1 MTGERDDST
10 MTTEHTDDTATE
22 AKDEVHGPRAWFR
35 RNPAL
40 DLTYR
45 IGVGV
50 VGGLVLIGGIVM
62 IPYPGPGWLV
72 VFAGL
77 AILATEFEWAG
88 RVLKFAK
95 RYYDAW
101 TDWLG
106 RQSLFIK
113 ILVLAATGLV
123 VLVTCWLLNV
133 FSLVGGWFGVHA
145 PWLESPIFGRRG

>member
-1 MTGERDDST
+1 MSDDVRMSTEQREDTDKGTGHR
-10 MTTEHTDDTATE
+10 H
-22 AKDEVHGPRAWFR
+22 RFR

-40 DLTYR
+40 NLTYR

-50 VGGLVLIGGIVM
+50 VGGLVLVAGVLM

-88 RVLKFAK
+88 RVLRFAK

-101 TDWLG
+101 VAWLK
-106 RQSLFIK
+106 RQNLLVK
-113 ILVLAATGLV
+113 GLVLAATGLV
-123 VLVTCWLLNV
+123 VAVTCWLLGA
-133 FSLVGGWFGVHA
+133 FALVGGWFGLEWS
-145 PWLESPIFGRRG
+145 WLQSPIFGSRG

>member
-1 MTGERDDST
+1 
-10 MTTEHTDDTATE
+10 MTTEQRDEQTDQSG
-22 AKDEVHGPRAWFR
+22 KRHRFR

-40 DLTYR
+40 NLTYR

-50 VGGLVLIGGIVM
+50 VGGLVLLGGILM

-88 RVLKFAK
+88 RVLRFAK

-101 TDWLG
+101 VEWLK
-106 RQSLFIK
+106 RQNLFVK
-113 ILVLAATGLV
+113 AMVLSATALV
-123 VLVTCWLLNV
+123 VAVTCWLLGA
-133 FSLVGGWFGVHA
+133 FSLVGGWFGLDW
-145 PWLESPIFGRRG
+145 PWLGSPIFGSKG

>member
-1 MTGERDDST
+1 MVQQDDSAK
-10 MTTEHTDDTATE
+10 TEHH
-22 AKDEVHGPRAWFR
+22 HGPRHWFR

-40 DLTYR
+40 NLAYR

-50 VGGLVLIGGIVM
+50 VGGLVLIAGILM

-72 VFAGL
+72 VFFGL

-101 TDWLG
+101 VDWLK
-106 RQSLFIK
+106 RQPLW
-113 ILVLAATGLV
+113 LRLVVLAGTGLV
-123 VLVTCWLLNV
+123 VLATLYLLNV
-133 FSLVGGWFGVHA
+133 FSLVGGWFGVHE
-145 PWLESPIFGRRG
+145 PWLESPIFGSRT

>member
-1 MTGERDDST
+1 MSDDVG
-10 MTTEHTDDTATE
+10 MGTEQREDTAKGTR
-22 AKDEVHGPRAWFR
+22 HRHRFR

-40 DLTYR
+40 NLTYR

-50 VGGLVLIGGIVM
+50 VGGLVLVAGVLM

-88 RVLKFAK
+88 RVLRFAK

-101 TDWLG
+101 VAWLK
-106 RQSLFIK
+106 RQNLLVK
-113 ILVLAATGLV
+113 GLVLAATGLV
-123 VLVTCWLLNV
+123 VVATCWLLGA
-133 FSLVGGWFGVHA
+133 FALVGGWFGLDWT
-145 PWLESPIFGRRG
+145 WLQSPIFGSRG

>member
-1 MTGERDDST
+1 MST
-10 MTTEHTDDTATE
+10 EQREDTD
-22 AKDEVHGPRAWFR
+22 KGSGFRHRFR

-40 DLTYR
+40 NLTYR

-50 VGGLVLIGGIVM
+50 VGGLVLVAGVLM

-88 RVLKFAK
+88 RVLRFAK

-101 TDWLG
+101 VAWLK
-106 RQSLFIK
+106 RQNLLVK
-113 ILVLAATGLV
+113 GLVLAATGLV
-123 VLVTCWLLNV
+123 VVATCWLLGA
-133 FSLVGGWFGVHA
+133 FALVGGWFGLEWS
-145 PWLESPIFGRRG
+145 WLDSPIFGSRG

>member
-1 MTGERDDST
+1 MST
-10 MTTEHTDDTATE
+10 EQREDTDKGAEHR
-22 AKDEVHGPRAWFR
+22 HRFR

-40 DLTYR
+40 NLTYR

-50 VGGLVLIGGIVM
+50 VGGLVLVAGVLM

-88 RVLKFAK
+88 RVLRFAK

-101 TDWLG
+101 VAWLR
-106 RQSLFIK
+106 RQNLLVK
-113 ILVLAATGLV
+113 GLVLAATGLV
-123 VLVTCWLLNV
+123 VIVTCWLLGV
-133 FSLVGGWFGVHA
+133 FALVGGWVGLEWS
-145 PWLESPIFGRRG
+145 WLQSPIFGSRG

>member
-1 MTGERDDST
+1 MVQQDESSTTG
-10 MTTEHTDDTATE
+10 
-22 AKDEVHGPRAWFR
+22 HGPRHWFR

-40 DLTYR
+40 NLAYR

-50 VGGLVLIGGIVM
+50 VGGLVLAAGVLM

-72 VFAGL
+72 VFFGL

-101 TDWLG
+101 VEWLK
-106 RQSLFIK
+106 RQPSW
-113 ILVLAATGLV
+113 VRGLV
-123 VLVTCWLLNV
+123 MAGVCAIVLVTCYFLNV
-133 FSLVGGWFGVHA
+133 FALVGGWFGINE
-145 PWLESPIFGRRG
+145 PWLESPIFGSRT

>member
-1 MTGERDDST
+1 MGDDVRMSTEQREDTDKGTGYRQ
-10 MTTEHTDDTATE
+10 
-22 AKDEVHGPRAWFR
+22 WFR

-40 DLTYR
+40 NMTYR

-50 VGGLVLIGGIVM
+50 VGGLVLVAGVLM

-88 RVLKFAK
+88 RVLRFAK

-101 TDWLG
+101 VGWLR
-106 RQSLFIK
+106 RQNLLVK
-113 ILVLAATGLV
+113 ALVLTGTGLV
-123 VLVTCWLLNV
+123 VVVTCWLLGV
-133 FSLVGGWFGVHA
+133 FALVGGWFGLEWT
-145 PWLESPIFGRRG
+145 WLQSPIFGSRG

>member
-1 MTGERDDST
+1 MSDDVGMST
-10 MTTEHTDDTATE
+10 EQREDTDNGTQ
-22 AKDEVHGPRAWFR
+22 HLRWFR

-40 DLTYR
+40 NMTYR

-50 VGGLVLIGGIVM
+50 VGGLVLVAGVLM

-88 RVLKFAK
+88 RVLRFAK

-101 TDWLG
+101 VAWLR
-106 RQSLFIK
+106 RQNLLVK
-113 ILVLAATGLV
+113 GLVLAGTGLV
-123 VLVTCWLLNV
+123 VVVTCWLLGV
-133 FSLVGGWFGVHA
+133 FALVGGWFGLEWT
-145 PWLESPIFGRRG
+145 WLESPIFGSRG